1 MGTGFI
7 IGGEQTKRGEL
18 SYLAALGYRQK
29 TGRIEYNCGGTLIN
43 RYSPEKKYRHPYYIN
58 TIEIGLLWAKIIYL
72 KRHAKALAF
81 NFQTG
86 MK

>member
-43 RYSPEKKYRHPYYIN
+43 RYRSLAKHSRQIFSNFSRFGSTIFQGRLSLKY
-58 TIEIGLLWAKIIYL
+58 
-72 KRHAKALAF
+72 
-81 NFQTG
+81 
-86 MK
+86 

>member
-43 RYSPEKKYRHPYYIN
+43 RYMKHVCNANSNFLVDSFILHTAPKKDTPAYIASP
-58 TIEIGLLWAKIIYL
+58 L
-72 KRHAKALAF
+72 
-81 NFQTG
+81 
-86 MK
+86 